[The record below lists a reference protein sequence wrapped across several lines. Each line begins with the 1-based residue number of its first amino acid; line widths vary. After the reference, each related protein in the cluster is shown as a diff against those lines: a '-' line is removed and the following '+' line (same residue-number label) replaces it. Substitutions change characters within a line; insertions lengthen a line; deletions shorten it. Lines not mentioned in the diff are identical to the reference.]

1 MADTEEVSPLNIE
14 AFTRSLIETAS
25 RTRTTKKRPVK
36 AHIEPVRP
44 EQDEKTDQLVSKYFY
59 EL

>member
-1 MADTEEVSPLNIE
+1 MDVEEVSPLNIN

-25 RTRTTKKRPVK
+25 QTRRTAKKRVVK
-36 AHIEPVRP
+36 PHVEPVRP
-44 EQDEKTDQLVSKYFY
+44 EHDGKTDQLISKYFY